1 MDKGT
6 PMSAASQGSAE
17 TQKTGRFARAA
28 SHSARVRLLRRLVP
42 VLAAAALA
50 GVAGVMAVSRL
61 MLPGAQVDLAAS
73 AIVDGK
79 LVIADPRLDGFTPD
93 RRAYRVAARSAT
105 QAIGEDPLTLR
116 MLNADMELEDG
127 STAFLSA
134 DTGVF
139 DPSASLLTLG
149 ENASLETTDGVRAHF
164 SGARIDLDAGTF
176 VTRQKVR
183 VSRPGTRIVAG
194 SLAVKDSG
202 RRLVFENDV
211 SVVIEPSAIA
221 ARAETE

>member
-1 MDKGT
+1 
-6 PMSAASQGSAE
+6 MSAASQGSAR
-17 TQKTGRFARAA
+17 THKARRFARAA

-42 VLAAAALA
+42 AVAAAALV
-50 GVAGVMAVSRL
+50 GVAAVMVLSRL
-61 MLPGAQVDLAAS
+61 MLPGVEVDLASS

-79 LVIADPRLDGFTPD
+79 LVIADPRLEGFTPD

-116 MLNADMELEDG
+116 MLSADMELEDG
-127 STAFLSA
+127 TTAFLSA
-134 DTGVF
+134 DSGVF
-139 DPSASLLTLG
+139 DPSANRLTLG
-149 ENASLETTDGVRAHF
+149 ENAVLETTDGVRAHF
-164 SGARIDLDAGTF
+164 SGAEIDLDAGTF
-176 VTRQKVR
+176 VTRSKVR

-194 SLAVKDSG
+194 SLAVEGSG
-202 RRLVFENDV
+202 RRMVFENSV